1 MSKEFKQEVSEPVA
15 RLTEQG
21 GDLKEDVRRVVLSAL
36 VDYKVDPNA
45 LRDIMQATVA
55 GLGQGYAAH
64 AELATSSLKTAMAGL
79 DEAMSKSLYAMR
91 LALEESWQKG
101 KRFSEED
108 LRTAYDAVKGL
119 ENDMVAT
126 VKSVTEKSQGL
137 VREEFSRMSEHMMR
151 NGTDTSAQ
159 AREVMSLLSQQ
170 LSDATSAA
178 VKDAQADAQA
188 ASQRLGAV
196 TSGVLRGLADSIDQR
211 TG

>member
-1 MSKEFKQEVSEPVA
+1 MSDEFKKEVSEPVA
-15 RLTEQG
+15 RLTGQA

-64 AELATSSLKTAMAGL
+64 AELATKSLKTAMAGL

-108 LRTAYDAVKGL
+108 LRSAYDAVKGL
-119 ENDMVAT
+119 EGDMVAT

-137 VREEFSRMSEHMMR
+137 VREEFTRMAEHMMR

-159 AREVMSLLSQQ
+159 AREVMGLLTSQ
-170 LSDATSAA
+170 LADATGAA

-188 ASQRLGAV
+188 AGQRLGAV

-211 TG
+211 AG